1 MLDGHDFK
9 MTSVYIDDTNKP
21 IGSIFTNDD
30 SFINNSN
37 QIFKYKQD
45 LDKSV
50 KERSVSFFSN
60 VIGNEATKEQLYR
73 ALLREDRIINIL
85 LVGPPATSKTL
96 LVKQIEDQCNNV
108 IFYDAASG
116 STGAGLIEILRRNM
130 NTKILIIDEISEM
143 RGKDLEVLRGLL
155 NDGRVSKTLK
165 SQLINFKMKNLK
177 VFATTNNPT
186 KLSLPLK
193 SRFQMYI
200 IPAYTDDEFKKVM
213 KFCLLKQNIV
223 NNEKLANELSYAM
236 IKYDIKNIRTAL
248 SVCSLIHPEDKHEDI
263 KRVIEN
269 YLYNSAENININYNE
284 QDY

>member
-1 MLDGHDFK
+1 MSRTIF
-9 MTSVYIDDTNKP
+9 IDKEFTEGLKNKLIDTD
-21 IGSIFTNDD
+21 T
-30 SFINNSN
+30 FINNN

-45 LDKSV
+45 IDKSIQ
-50 KERSVSFFSN
+50 ERSQIFFGN
-60 VIGNEATKEQLYR
+60 VIGNDMTKEQLYR
-73 ALLREDRIINIL
+73 AILREDRLVNIL

-116 STGAGLIEILRRNM
+116 STGAGLIEILRRNL

-143 RGKDLEVLRGLL
+143 KGKDLEVLRGLL

-193 SRFQMYI
+193 SRFQMYH
-200 IPAYTDDEFKKVM
+200 IPAYTDEEFIKVM

-223 NNEKLANELSYAM
+223 SDEQLANELSHAM

-269 YLYNSAENININYNE
+269 YLLNDASQININYNE
-284 QDY
+284 TE